1 MTPTARRP
9 WAAIVLAAGASS
21 RLGRPKQLEPF
32 GGSTLL
38 RHAVDTA
45 TNVADH
51 VVVVTGAA
59 DVADAVPADPRV
71 ALTHNPD
78 WSAGMGTSLRAGV
91 AALPPDVAGT
101 LVLTCDMPHVA
112 ADHLAALLAAATDHP
127 AAADHAGRPGV
138 PAAFPA
144 TWLPRLAA
152 LPPDAGAAKL
162 LRSSADVTLI
172 EVPTFD
178 VDTPAD
184 AARLRS

>member
-1 MTPTARRP
+1 MTSTCRR
-9 WAAIVLAAGASS
+9 WSAIVLAAGAST

-32 GGSTLL
+32 GDTTLL
-38 RHAVDTA
+38 RHTIDTA
-45 TNVADH
+45 RRAVDH

-71 ALTHNPD
+71 TTAHNPD
-78 WSAGMGTSLRAGV
+78 WATGMGSSLRVGV
-91 AALPPDVAGT
+91 AALPPDVAGV
-101 LVLTCDMPHVA
+101 LVLTCDMPHVT
-112 ADHLAALLAAATDHP
+112 ADHLAALRTAATNRP

-152 LPPDAGAAKL
+152 LPPGAGAAKL
-162 LRSSADVTLI
+162 LRSCPDVTLI
-172 EVPTFD
+172 DVPTFD

-184 AARLRS
+184 AQRLRS